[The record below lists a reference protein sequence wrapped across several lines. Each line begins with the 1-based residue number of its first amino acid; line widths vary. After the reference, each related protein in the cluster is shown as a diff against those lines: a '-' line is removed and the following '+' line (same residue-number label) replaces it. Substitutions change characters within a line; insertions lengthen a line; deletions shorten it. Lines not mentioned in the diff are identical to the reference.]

1 MSGKVEIKGNGIGFF
16 GLLTVLFI
24 GLKLTGY
31 VTWSWFWVLSPLIF
45 SFGLAILFLVVAFI
59 LYMVSQSKGW

>member
-45 SFGLAILFLVVAFI
+45 SFGLAILILVIAFI